1 MLSIRLQRVG
11 RKGHAVY
18 RVIVQDSH
26 RQPTS
31 GNIVT
36 QVGTYDPHTKEVKI
50 EKEKVETYLKNGAQP
65 TPRVV
70 TLLQAEKVTLPKW
83 VVIPGK
89 NKTKTIK
96 NSEKLRRNQPAPE
109 VEEAPAEAPEAPA
122 EEVEAVVEATPEQ
135 EAAENVKEDES
146 VEQIAEAE
154 VEDGQ
159 ETAPEEVA
167 QAAEESEDDK
177 PAEA

>member
-18 RVIVQDSH
+18 RVIVQESH

-31 GNIVT
+31 GRIVA
-36 QVGTYDPHTKEVKI
+36 QIGTYNPHTKAVTI
-50 EKEKVETYLKNGAQP
+50 DKEKAETYLKNGAQP

-70 TLLQAEKVTLPKW
+70 LLLQGEKVSLPKW
-83 VVIPGK
+83 VEVP
-89 NKTKTIK
+89 TKSKSKSIR
-96 NSEKLRRNQPAPE
+96 NAEKLRRNQPK
-109 VEEAPAEAPEAPA
+109 EEPAEEAPEAA
-122 EEVEAVVEATPEQ
+122 IEATPEQ
-135 EAAENVKEDES
+135 EAAEDIKEDES

-154 VEDGQ
+154 VADGQ
-159 ETAPEEVA
+159 EAAEEEVA
-167 QAAEESEDDK
+167 QSAEESEDDK

>member
-11 RKGHAVY
+11 RKGHAMY

-31 GNIVT
+31 GKIVA
-36 QVGTYDPHTKEVKI
+36 QVGTYDPHTKAVVI

-70 TLLQAEKVTLPKW
+70 TLLKAEKVSLPAW

-89 NKTKTIK
+89 DKTKTIK
-96 NSEKLRRNQPAPE
+96 NTEKLRRNQPAPE
-109 VEEAPAEAPEAPA
+109 VEEVAEAAPAEVPVEETPA
-122 EEVEAVVEATPEQ
+122 EVAEEAVVEVP
-135 EAAENVKEDES
+135 AEDPTVT
-146 VEQIAEAE
+146 VEEIAEAE
-154 VEDGQ
+154 VADGQ

-167 QAAEESEDDK
+167 AAVEEDAEEK